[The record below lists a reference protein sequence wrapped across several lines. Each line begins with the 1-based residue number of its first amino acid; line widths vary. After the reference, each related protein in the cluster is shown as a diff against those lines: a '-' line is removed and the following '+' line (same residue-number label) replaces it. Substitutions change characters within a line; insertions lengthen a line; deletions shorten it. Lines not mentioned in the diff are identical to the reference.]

1 VRVII
6 SKLDEKKRWTYDGA
20 QVFKIQHV
28 DIDDG
33 TLKVKDVDSSNTSRA
48 RMDISRLEML
58 FECGRAVWGDVL
70 RKADDIARTWDDSE

>member
-1 VRVII
+1 MRVII

-28 DIDDG
+28 DMDDG

-58 FECGRAVWGDVL
+58 FECGRAEWGNCLDDDGDSVI
-70 RKADDIARTWDDSE
+70 KAGW